1 MRLRTG
7 EARFSVP
14 GLQLAI
20 QDEDGREQLL
30 RWTDNLLHLELVDE
44 KLVSMAKS
52 RFQDGSAL
60 DATII
65 IGGFGDLS
73 ASWQG
78 LPMQGEI
85 GLDVKDL
92 APVAVLSNYTV
103 KPTGSMKG
111 TFAVQGRVGNPRLN
125 GELRQIQGSVFVPV
139 TGITLE
145 NLFLSVMVQGEGE
158 GMHLILDTASGPG
171 KIRIAGDITR
181 DEQDRWQVDATATGK
196 EFEVA
201 HLPDYTISIDPDLR
215 FALRAGVMQV
225 NGKVLVPCASVTI
238 KEVAGSVTASSD
250 VVVVDGGKEGEK
262 KDFPLKGTVIVE
274 LGSDVSVNAFGL
286 KGQLLGSVTVS
297 DAPGLPLTGKGS
309 LTLHDGIFVVRD
321 RALDISRGRFFFL
334 GGPLDNP
341 GIDVLA
347 QKKTK
352 NKTVGVLASGT
363 VNDMDLKLF
372 SDPPMAEDAILT
384 ELLAG
389 RSYSGTSHQV
399 SNTVG
404 AVATGLG
411 LTRGGAFVE
420 DILARLENQF
430 ALDDI
435 YVESGEKTS
444 DVSVMIGKELSKD
457 LYISYGYDPFTSAG
471 IFKARYDLWKGFSVE
486 TEVGADKTGADL
498 LWSIEK

>member
-1 MRLRTG
+1 
-7 EARFSVP
+7 
-14 GLQLAI
+14 
-20 QDEDGREQLL
+20 
-30 RWTDNLLHLELVDE
+30 
-44 KLVSMAKS
+44 
-52 RFQDGSAL
+52 
-60 DATII
+60 
-65 IGGFGDLS
+65 
-73 ASWQG
+73 
-78 LPMQGEI
+78 
-85 GLDVKDL
+85 
-92 APVAVLSNYTV
+92 V

-111 TFAVQGRVGNPRLN
+111 IFAVQGRVGNPRLS
-125 GELRQIQGSVFVPV
+125 GELRQIEGNVFIPA

-158 GMHLILDTASGPG
+158 GMRLILDTASGPG
-171 KIRIAGDITR
+171 KIRVVGDISH
-181 DEQDRWQVDATATGK
+181 DGQDGWQLEATATGK
-196 EFEVA
+196 EFEVV
-201 HLPDYTISIDPDLR
+201 HLPDYEILLDPDLR

-225 NGKVLVPCASVTI
+225 NGKVLVPRASVTF
-238 KEVAGSVTASSD
+238 KEAAGLVTASRD
-250 VVVVDGGKEGEK
+250 VIVVDGDEGEK
-262 KDFPLKGTVIVE
+262 KDWPLLGTVIVE
-274 LGSDVSVNAFGL
+274 LGPDVHVDAFGL
-286 KGQLLGSVTVS
+286 KGRLLGSVTVS
-297 DAPGLPLTGKGS
+297 DAPGLSMTGKGG

-321 RALDISRGRFFFL
+321 RALDISRGRFSFL
-334 GGPLDNP
+334 GGSLDNP

-411 LTRGGAFVE
+411 LTRSGAFVE

-435 YVESGEKTS
+435 YVESGEKSS
-444 DVSVMIGKELSKD
+444 DISVMIGKELSKD

>member
-1 MRLRTG
+1 
-7 EARFSVP
+7 
-14 GLQLAI
+14 
-20 QDEDGREQLL
+20 
-30 RWTDNLLHLELVDE
+30 
-44 KLVSMAKS
+44 MAKS

-65 IGGFGDLS
+65 IGGFGDGQGRPNAAGARDGGSGDLS
-73 ASWQG
+73 ALWQG
-78 LPMQGEI
+78 LPVQGEI

-111 TFAVQGRVGNPRLN
+111 TFAVQGRVGNPRFS
-125 GELRQIQGSVFVPV
+125 GELRQIQGNVFIPV

-145 NLFLSVMVQGEGE
+145 NLLLSVMVQGEGE
-158 GMHLILDTASGPG
+158 GMRLILDTASGPG

-201 HLPDYTISIDPDLR
+201 HLPDYEILLDPDLH

-250 VVVVDGGKEGEK
+250 VVVVDGGAEGEK
-262 KDFPLKGTVIVE
+262 KDLPLKGTVIVE

-297 DAPGLPLTGKGS
+297 DAPGLPLIGKGS

-435 YVESGEKTS
+435 YVESGEKSS